1 METDVQ
7 SMVKKS
13 IDCFKKI
20 DILFNDVGVTTHC
33 PLKEMKLKDW
43 RKIMKVNLDGI
54 FLVAREVGNKTIEQK
69 KGKIIN
75 TASISGL

>member
-1 METDVQ
+1 
-7 SMVKKS
+7 
-13 IDCFKKI
+13 
-20 DILFNDVGVTTHC
+20 
-33 PLKEMKLKDW
+33 MKLKDW

-54 FLVAREVGNKTIEQK
+54 FLVAREVGNKMIEQK